1 MSSSSPAASVCPIRL
16 LLVDDQV
23 VARMGTRTLLST
35 HSDFDVVAD
44 ASTQAEAL
52 RLAHRHRPNIVVTE
66 MVLPDGW
73 GTDLAHALADSP
85 THVLI
90 LSAYK
95 DRPHLEAFLDSPA
108 AGYLHKQDDP
118 SALSDALHHIQEGQG
133 GWFSARVA
141 SRLLSLRRSSL
152 PSVTA
157 PASLTPRE
165 QSLLAV
171 LATGCSN
178 REIAAKLEL
187 SVGTVK
193 NYLTSI
199 YDKLAVDSRTH
210 AVAWAH
216 EHGLVG

>member
-1 MSSSSPAASVCPIRL
+1 MSPLSPAAAVRPIDL
-16 LLVDDQV
+16 LLVDDQM
-23 VARMGTRTLLST
+23 VARLGTRNLLSA
-35 HSDFDVVAD
+35 HSDFNVVAD

-52 RLAHRHRPNIVVTE
+52 QLTHRHRPDIVITE
-66 MVLPDGW
+66 MVLPDGR
-73 GTDLAHALADSP
+73 GTDLAHALADAP
-85 THVLI
+85 TQVLI

-95 DRPHLEAFLDSPA
+95 GTPHLEAFLDSPA
-108 AGYLHKQDDP
+108 VGYLLKQDDP
-118 SALSDALHHIQEGQG
+118 SALSNALRHIQEGEL

-141 SRLLSLRRSSL
+141 SRLLSLRHSSL
-152 PSVTA
+152 PSAAAPTPLTA
-157 PASLTPRE
+157 RE

-178 REIAAKLEL
+178 REIAARLEL

-199 YDKLAVDSRTH
+199 YDKLDVSSRTH

-216 EHGLVG
+216 EHNLVG